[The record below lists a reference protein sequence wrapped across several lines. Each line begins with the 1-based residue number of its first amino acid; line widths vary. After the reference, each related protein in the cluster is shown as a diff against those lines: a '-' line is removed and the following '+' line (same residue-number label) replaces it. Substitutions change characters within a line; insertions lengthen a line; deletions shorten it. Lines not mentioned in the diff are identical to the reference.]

1 MQFSWAHILVL
12 PQEETE
18 QTQAFGKL
26 NPAVVFSGHHKSA
39 IVNFFLNCSP
49 EDRINFQIKI
59 NDTPLTLLFDSGSDI
74 SCVNKTLV
82 QSLNLNLTKTTPII
96 LRMVNHSVL
105 AIDEKVTV
113 NIEFQ
118 NKTIRHDL
126 YYYPELRELGI
137 LGIDFY
143 NKASL
148 CIINKDFLKP
158 LGRRLKPVEDCF
170 TEDESL
176 PKIFYHMESSIDE
189 SIKFNIESKVS
200 NEVTLM
206 KSLLNKYKQI
216 FATSI
221 SDLKYAKGIV
231 HYISTNDAEP
241 ISQRNYR
248 YGFEDRKIIFKQVEE
263 WLGAGIIE
271 EATSPWLNPIVL
283 VKKDG
288 KPRLCLDFRKLN
300 AVTEVHKY
308 PIPLVDECL
317 DNISGCKFISMF
329 DLRSGFLQIGVAE
342 EDRPKTAFSTG
353 RETYQFRK
361 MPFGLVNAPSTF
373 QKVMNH
379 VFKEFIDKFM
389 NVYIDDVVCY
399 SKTFNEHLFHL
410 EEIFKQLDK
419 YNLKLHIEKSKFIC
433 EEVKFLGFI
442 VNGEDI
448 KPDPH
453 RCDAINQI
461 PVPTR
466 VKELQSFLGSS
477 YYYRRFIRNYSIINK
492 PLTELLKKNAKWN
505 WTQDCQNAFN
515 TIKQAL
521 TTEPI
526 LALYRPGDQLILST
540 DASGFGVGAI
550 LFQIQDG
557 LERVLYYA
565 SCTLNRAQQNY
576 STTEREC
583 YGIVWAIKK
592 FRHYLIGCE
601 FLVQT
606 DHHGLCW
613 LMSIRDPS
621 GRLCRWSL
629 LLQEYTFKIVY
640 KSGRSHSNIDILS
653 RNPLEEEGPNC
664 DELNIFQIDEV
675 NIAEI
680 QKSDPWCK
688 SILKRMDNGKLKPG
702 EKYMIEDNIL
712 YRMVDDLFVKDRKLL
727 CLPVKL
733 QRDVIQTL
741 HSDITSGHLGLV
753 KTLDKIRKRF
763 YFPQMLKIVRK
774 YIQAC
779 MDCQSRKKPVGKP
792 YGNLQNIISTEPFE
806 ICFMDMF
813 GPLVKSSK
821 GNRYVIVF
829 TDSFTKYVELK
840 AVKDQ
845 KAKTVADFFIHHIVL
860 KHGAV
865 ERIVT
870 DQAQSFCSE
879 FMEIIYS
886 SFASKHT
893 KASPYHPQTNG
904 QAERFNRVLADS
916 LALFVKKNQKDWD
929 RYVPYV
935 QFAYNSARSE
945 STQFSPFYLMHG
957 REPRLPI
964 DVAYDLPKNFIEDFD
979 TRFTEAR
986 GLVKQN
992 LMEARWKQKQ
1002 QYDKRH
1008 RDVQFEVGQKV
1019 LIYSKTKK
1027 VGLSSKLLNLYYGPY
1042 VIIEKLGPVTYLCKD
1057 IRTEKKTKSHVSRM
1071 KIFYEIGDEEI
1082 WPFMTKKRT
1091 TVKED
1096 IPEEDLEAYYG
1107 DDGNI
1112 PEENLEAL
1120 YEDDDVNPGEDNT
1133 AV

>member
-1 MQFSWAHILVL
+1 MVQSGNHRS
-12 PQEETE
+12 
-18 QTQAFGKL
+18 
-26 NPAVVFSGHHKSA
+26 AV
-39 IVNFFLNCSP
+39 VNFFLNCSP
-49 EDRINFQIKI
+49 ENRINFKIKI
-59 NDTPLTLLFDSGSDI
+59 NNVPLQLLFDFGSDI
-74 SCVNKTLV
+74 SVANKTLV
-82 QSLNLNLTKTTPII
+82 QSLDLELIKTTPII

-113 NIEFQ
+113 NIDFQ
-118 NKTIRHDL
+118 DRIINHDL

-148 CIINKDFLKP
+148 CIVNKENIIKP
-158 LGRRLKPVEDCF
+158 LDSRTAKIEEQF
-170 TEDESL
+170 KEDEVL
-176 PKIFYHMESSIDE
+176 PLIFYHTQTIIEEPINFQIKTKIPDE
-189 SIKFNIESKVS
+189 VEAISA
-200 NEVTLM
+200 
-206 KSLLNKYKQI
+206 LLNEYRTI
-216 FATSI
+216 FAVNI
-221 SDLKYAKGIV
+221 SDLQYAKGIE
-231 HYISTNDAEP
+231 HYISTGDAEP

-248 YGFEDRKIIFKQVEE
+248 YGYEDRKIILKQVEE
-263 WLGAGIIE
+263 WLSAGIIE
-271 EATSPWLNPIVL
+271 EATSPWLNPVVL

-317 DNISGCKFISMF
+317 DNISGCKYISIF
-329 DLRSGFLQIGVAE
+329 DLKSGFLQIGVAP
-342 EDRPKTAFSTG
+342 EDRPKTCFSTG
-353 RETYQFRK
+353 RETYQFKK
-361 MPFGLVNAPSTF
+361 MPFGLINAPSTF
-373 QKVMNH
+373 QKVMNF
-379 VFKEFIDKFM
+379 VFKDFIDKFM

-399 SKTFNEHLFHL
+399 SKTFTDHLKHL
-410 EEIFKQLDK
+410 EMIFKQLAF
-419 YNLKLHIEKSKFIC
+419 YRLKLHIEKSKFIC

-442 VNGEDI
+442 VNGEAI

-453 RCDAINQI
+453 RCDAILHI

-466 VKELQSFLGSS
+466 VKELQSFLGSCN
-477 YYYRRFIRNYSIINK
+477 YYRRFIQNYSIITK
-492 PLTELLKKNAKWN
+492 PMSELLKKNNKWN
-505 WTQDCQNAFN
+505 WTNECQQAFDY
-515 TIKQAL
+515 IKKAL
-521 TTEPI
+521 TSEPI
-526 LALYRPGDQLILST
+526 LALYRPGDQLIIST

-550 LFQIQDG
+550 LFQIQNG
-557 LERVLYYA
+557 SERVLYYA

-583 YGIVWAIKK
+583 YGIIWAVKK
-592 FRHYLIGCE
+592 FRHYLIGTE

-629 LLQEYTFKIVY
+629 LLQEYKFKIVY
-640 KSGRSHSNIDILS
+640 KSGKTHSNVDILS
-653 RNPLEEEGPNC
+653 RNPLKEVGTNC
-664 DELNIFQIDEV
+664 DDLNIFQANEV
-675 NIAEI
+675 NMAEL
-680 QKSDPWCK
+680 QMTDPWCK
-688 SILKRMDNGKLKPG
+688 TIRERMEKGKLKPA
-702 EKYMIEDNIL
+702 EKYIVENDIL
-712 YRMVDDLFVKDRKLL
+712 YRLVDDLFIKDRKLL
-727 CLPVKL
+727 CLPIKL
-733 QRDVIQTL
+733 HREVIQAL
-741 HSDITSGHLGLV
+741 HSDITSGHFGLV
-753 KTLDKIRKRF
+753 KTLDKIRRRF
-763 YFPQMLKIVRK
+763 YFPRMLKVVRR

-806 ICFMDMF
+806 ICFMDIF

-840 AVKDQ
+840 SVKDQ
-845 KAKTVADFFIHHIVL
+845 KAKTNADFFIHNIVL
-860 KHGAV
+860 RHGAV

-886 SFASKHT
+886 SFSSKHI
-893 KASPYHPQTNG
+893 KASPYHPEANG

-916 LALFVKKNQKDWD
+916 LALFVKKNQKDWC

-935 QFAYNSARSE
+935 QFAYNTARSE
-945 STQFSPFYLMHG
+945 STQFSPFYMMHG

-964 DVAYDLPKNFIEDFD
+964 DVAYDLPKNFVEDFD

-992 LMEARWKQKQ
+992 LMEARLKQKQ
-1002 QYDKRH
+1002 QYDKKH
-1008 RDVQFEVGQKV
+1008 RNIEFDVGQKV

-1042 VIIEKLGPVTYLCKD
+1042 VIIKKLGPVTYSCQD
-1057 IRTEKKTKSHVSRM
+1057 IRTQKMTKSHVSRM
-1071 KIFYEIGDEEI
+1071 KMFYEIGDEEF

-1091 TVKED
+1091 TVKDIVADDDLNAFYEED
-1096 IPEEDLEAYYG
+1096 GIIPDAEVLPEERTTIPE
-1107 DDGNI
+1107 
-1112 PEENLEAL
+1112 
-1120 YEDDDVNPGEDNT
+1120 EDNT